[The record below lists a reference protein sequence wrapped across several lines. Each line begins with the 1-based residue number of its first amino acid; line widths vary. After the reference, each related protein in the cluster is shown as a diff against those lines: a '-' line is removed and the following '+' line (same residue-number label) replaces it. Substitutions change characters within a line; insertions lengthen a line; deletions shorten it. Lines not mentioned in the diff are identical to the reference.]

1 MAAMDGSEQRYAS
14 PEIVEHMRE
23 AVAVHALD
31 GLIRTWNRG
40 AERLFGIPRERAI
53 GRTYG
58 QLLGEGASLP
68 APAMRTLLDEGEWTG
83 ELECVAASGQMLI
96 IERYCSLLRDAH
108 GRPHA
113 VLTSN
118 SDVTEQRRAEKEI
131 VLLSNVM
138 EQRIR
143 RRTAAL
149 EESNKDLREF
159 AYSLAHDLRA
169 PLASI
174 DGFSAQLELRLA
186 DALDDKSRHYLSRV
200 RAGVKLMS
208 DLTDGLL
215 GLADLANTELLHQQV
230 DLSAVARTVLER
242 LREAGPPREVT
253 LDIGDTPAV
262 RGDVRL
268 LTDVLQNL
276 LGNAWKFTSKVPAA
290 RIEFGATQ
298 RADDGAWVFHVKDNG
313 AGFDPEY
320 AHKLF
325 GPFQRLHGVHE
336 FEGTGIGLAMVRKIV
351 TRHGGDVWAEGR
363 PGQGASFYFTVG

>member
-1 MAAMDGSEQRYAS
+1 MTAMEGSDLLYEPTA
-14 PEIVEHMRE
+14 IVEHTRE
-23 AVAVHALD
+23 AIAVHDLD
-31 GLIRTWNRG
+31 QGIRFWNRG
-40 AERLFGIPRERAI
+40 AERLFGIPRERAV
-53 GRTYG
+53 GRTYA

-68 APAMRTLLDEGEWTG
+68 DEGFRALLGKGEWTG
-83 ELECVAASGQMLI
+83 ELECVAASGQMLT
-96 IERYCSLLRDAH
+96 IERHCTLLRDPA
-108 GRPHA
+108 GRPRA

-118 SDVTEQRRAEKEI
+118 ADVTERRRAEKEI

-186 DALDDKSRHYLSRV
+186 NVLDDKSRHYLRRI
-200 RAGVKLMS
+200 RAGVTLMA

-230 DLSAVARTVLER
+230 DLSAVARSVLEQ
-242 LREAGPPREVT
+242 LREAQ
-253 LDIGDTPAV
+253 PARQVSVVVHETMPV

-276 LGNAWKFTSKVPAA
+276 MGNAWKFTSKRADA
-290 RIEFGATQ
+290 HIEFGGKQ
-298 RADDGAWVFHVKDNG
+298 RDDDGAYVFFVKDNG

-320 AHKLF
+320 AYKLF
-325 GPFQRLHGVHE
+325 GPFQRLHGADE

-351 TRHGGDVWAEGR
+351 TRHGGNVWAEAR
-363 PGQGASFYFTVG
+363 PGDGATFYFTVG